1 MAQPTRAEGSDRD
14 RDRAA
19 RAAPDQAPARGGDT
33 KPGPAKTAGG
43 NWDILVDS
51 LNSTTDHNPVGPNI
65 PGYQIL
71 GEIGRGGMGLVYKAR
86 QIRLERVVALK
97 VILTGAYASMIDRVR
112 FRREAEAVAKLQH
125 PNIVQ
130 IFDVGESEGNSYMSM
145 EYVEGGTLE
154 RWQSGK
160 PQSPRTSASIIAVIA
175 RAVQHAHEAGIIH
188 RDLKPANI
196 LTAKIDSKR
205 SGLTDPSSKLP
216 FVPKIT
222 DFGLAKHLDGGMSL
236 TATGVACGTPNYM
249 PPEQVRKGSAPLGPP
264 ADVYAL
270 GGILY
275 ELLSGR
281 PPFSGYSPAEIMTLV
296 LSTEAVNLRFFRPDL
311 PVDVTLIV
319 EKCLEKD
326 PARRYPTAA
335 DLADDLEKFAA
346 GEPISSRPPGKM
358 ELARRWAKK
367 NRGVALT
374 LAALAVLTFLLS
386 IGCAV
391 LLLGISQARAERDV
405 ARSEAEKTRAE
416 RDAAEAAMVKDAA
429 AHRDAEA
436 ESRRKLERF
445 AEATAIV
452 VRASQPVR
460 GKLQDVERDL
470 TAAIE
475 IFLELRKEFGKQVPA
490 GFELELGGAHF
501 LRAQIRTTLGWEN
514 QAAEDFHAAA
524 RLDPRWKK

>member
-14 RDRAA
+14 RERAA
-19 RAAPDQAPARGGDT
+19 RDT
-33 KPGPAKTAGG
+33 HPGPAKTQGG
-43 NWDILVDS
+43 NWDLLADS
-51 LNSTTDHNPVGPNI
+51 LNSTTDHVTGPNI

-130 IFDVGESEGNSYMSM
+130 IFDVGEAEGNSYMSM
-145 EYVEGGTLE
+145 EFVDGGTLE
-154 RWQSGK
+154 KWQSGK
-160 PQSPRTSASIIAVIA
+160 PQSPRTSAAVIA
-175 RAVQHAHEAGIIH
+175 CLARAIQHAHEAGVIH

-196 LTAKIDSKR
+196 LISKPDGKR
-205 SGLTDPSSKLP
+205 SSTVGKETKLP
-216 FVPKIT
+216 FIPKVT

-296 LSTEAVNLRFFRPDL
+296 LSTDAVNLRFFRPDL
-311 PVDVTLIV
+311 PIDVTLIV

-326 PARRYPTAA
+326 PARRYATAA
-335 DLADDLEKFAA
+335 ELADDLEKFAA
-346 GEPISSRPPGKM
+346 GEPISSRPPSRA
-358 ELARRWAKK
+358 ELARRWAKR
-367 NRGVALT
+367 NRAIA
-374 LAALAVLTFLLS
+374 AALGVFAFSTFVLA
-386 IGCAV
+386 IVCAI
-391 LLLGISQARAERDV
+391 LFLGIANAR
-405 ARSEAEKTRAE
+405 TE
-416 RDAAEAAMVKDAA
+416 RDAALASAQKLQKELETASKGDQRDDEARLA
-429 AHRDAEA
+429 AEA
-436 ESRRKLERF
+436 EGKRRAEAMTQATILLVQGLRSAERGRQTQAEQELTDAIEALEAIRKESHGPMPQVLRLSLSEAYYTRGLQRRKQLK
-445 AEATAIV
+445 T
-452 VRASQPVR
+452 
-460 GKLQDVERDL
+460 
-470 TAAIE
+470 
-475 IFLELRKEFGKQVPA
+475 
-490 GFELELGGAHF
+490 GAD
-501 LRAQIRTTLGWEN
+501 
-514 QAAEDFHAAA
+514 EDFRVAE
-524 RLDPRWKK
+524 RLDPDRKPPKK